1 MYFIKK
7 INSRQ
12 IGEMKMHLRNKK
24 TFVQKSVQTNYWGVI
39 AGLMLIT
46 TIVSLILIN
55 FFFKTP
61 FFFES
66 LISLNLIFIGLH
78 LGFFKYVFLTKGF
91 FLH

>member
-12 IGEMKMHLRNKK
+12 IGEMKMHLRKKK

-55 FFFKTP
+55 FFKTP

-78 LGFFKYVFLTKGF
+78 LGFLNMFSTKVF